1 MSEQKFIVFLL
12 ANERYGIPIDSV
24 ERILPEQKPTPIPN
38 SPEMFLGVF
47 DLRGETIPAIDL
59 RVRFSFPEWDGEES
73 NYIVIRTET
82 GMCAIK
88 VDAVDGIVTLDD
100 DDIDEAAEML
110 RDRNDDFLSGV
121 GKDDGR
127 LIVLLEPNNIL
138 PANVRERILSHGK
151 ELSDVAA

>member
-12 ANERYGIPIDSV
+12 ANERYGIPIDAV
-24 ERILPEQKPTPIPN
+24 ERILPEQKPTPIPK

-59 RVRFSFPEWDGEES
+59 RVRFSFPEWDGEGS

-82 GMCAIK
+82 GKCAIK
-88 VDAVDGIVTLDD
+88 VDAVAGIVMFDS

-110 RDRNDDFLSGV
+110 KDRNDDFLSGV
-121 GKDDGR
+121 GKDDER
-127 LIVLLEPNNIL
+127 LVVLLEPNHIL
-138 PANVRERILSHGK
+138 PADVRERILSQGK
-151 ELSDVAA
+151 ESSDFAA